1 MLGFQSRAPQPSVA
15 DLHKCKAPNTHRNGG
30 MLRVGCSRPP
40 GKPWAWEVVAAPA
53 DVCGRQRCGSNEA
66 DEGRGRLLAA
76 TCRSLLKQDI
86 QTIRR
91 PQPKADSV
99 RMIAKGRRRRGPLGP
114 CWAHEIR
121 LDSTACG
128 ACICLWR
135 GLVRP
140 VPGPALSTARCCQY
154 ESAKLSVQVYL
165 VIDVLRPNTAAASL
179 CIAHGNSV
187 GARAIFLG
195 SSLRLILAW
204 KGGCHSLTCQAN
216 QASAVRPRREGG
228 PELTQAARSRGGSG
242 PAVGPD
248 QCSSSRTCRPDWLQL
263 AAP

>member
-76 TCRSLLKQDI
+76 TCRSPLKQDI

-114 CWAHEIR
+114 CWA
-121 LDSTACG
+121 LMKFG
-128 ACICLWR
+128 
-135 GLVRP
+135 
-140 VPGPALSTARCCQY
+140 STARLVAPV
-154 ESAKLSVQVYL
+154 SVSGVAWPGLSQGPHYRQR
-165 VIDVLRPNTAAASL
+165 DAASTNL
-179 CIAHGNSV
+179 LS
-187 GARAIFLG
+187 
-195 SSLRLILAW
+195 
-204 KGGCHSLTCQAN
+204 
-216 QASAVRPRREGG
+216 
-228 PELTQAARSRGGSG
+228 
-242 PAVGPD
+242 
-248 QCSSSRTCRPDWLQL
+248 
-263 AAP
+263 